1 MRIKDA
7 PAPIEIRNPKSEIQ
21 MNLIFMGTPVFAVPS
36 LRQLVEAGHTVRA
49 VFTQPDRPVG
59 RKQTITPPPV
69 KLYAA
74 QRGLTIFQPEKIKTA
89 EARER
94 FEPLLKQA
102 DAGVVAAYGRIL
114 PVWMLE
120 APRYGFF
127 NVHSS
132 LLPKYRG
139 AAPIN
144 WAIAHGERETGV
156 TIMQM
161 DAGLDTGPILLQ
173 RATPIGEQ
181 EATPQLTARLAELGA
196 ELLIEALAN
205 LARGELIATPQN
217 DAAASHAPILKR
229 EDGQV
234 DWTLTA
240 TEIFNRLRAFT
251 PFPGCYTLLDGQR
264 LEIVRAAAESLD
276 AAMHDVPGTV
286 VEITKDSFSV
296 ACGSATRLRV
306 SEVQLAGKRAM
317 LARDFLNGAKL
328 STGTTL
334 G

>member
-1 MRIKDA
+1 
-7 PAPIEIRNPKSEIQ
+7 
-21 MNLIFMGTPVFAVPS
+21 MNLIFMGTPDFAVPS
-36 LRQLVEAGHTVRA
+36 LRQLLEAGHTVRA

-69 KLYAA
+69 KVFA
-74 QRGLTIFQPEKIKTA
+74 QAQGLTIFQPEKIKTA

-94 FEPLLKQA
+94 FEPLLKEV
-102 DAGVVAAYGRIL
+102 DVGIVAAYGRIL

-120 APRYGFF
+120 APRYGCL

-161 DAGLDTGPILLQ
+161 DAGLDTGAMLLQ

-181 EATPQLTARLAELGA
+181 ENAQQLTARLAEMGA
-196 ELLIEALAN
+196 ELLIEALRK
-205 LARGELIATPQN
+205 LERGELTATPQN
-217 DAAASHAPILKR
+217 EAEATYAPILKR
-229 EDGQV
+229 EDGNIN
-234 DWTLTA
+234 WALTA
-240 TEIFNRLRAFT
+240 RDILNRLRGFT
-251 PFPGCYTLLDGQR
+251 PFPGCYTFLSGQR
-264 LEIVRAAAESLD
+264 LEIIRAVAEPMD
-276 AAMHDVPGTV
+276 AGASHEPGTV
-286 VEITKDSFSV
+286 CEITKDNFTV
-296 ACGSATRLRV
+296 ACGGQTQLRV
-306 SEVQLAGKRAM
+306 YEVQPAGKRPM
-317 LARDFLNGAKL
+317 PVRDFLNGAKL
-328 STGTTL
+328 TTETKL